1 MKPLPVVVALLV
13 GLGMGYYEDSNK
25 KPVDPAEQ
33 RARIV
38 ADQEALRSD
47 AMNMINRDT
56 NAKCYAALHAYE
68 NFDGFHVLC
77 ANNNDV
83 AFGEVEATAKNTT
96 AYLLVIGDNGRGG
109 VMVTGLERLDAAGKA
124 ALFHHWEDYLNKWGG
139 HHER

>member
-1 MKPLPVVVALLV
+1 MKALKNVLV
-13 GLGMGYYEDSNK
+13 CLLTVGVLYHLDHRNDA
-25 KPVDPAEQ
+25 PVDPVAHHEKM
-33 RARIV
+33 V

-47 AMNMINRDT
+47 AMNMINRET

-96 AYLLVIGDNGRGG
+96 AYLLVVGDNGRGG
-109 VMVTGLERLDAAGKA
+109 VKVTKLERLDAAGKA
-124 ALFHHWEDYLNKWGG
+124 ALFTHWENYLNN
-139 HHER
+139 

>member
-1 MKPLPVVVALLV
+1 MKPLPAIAAVLV
-13 GLGMGYYEDSNK
+13 FAGVMSFLDSHYHITG
-25 KPVDPAEQ
+25 KPLDPEEK

-38 ADQEALRSD
+38 ADQEALRSE
-47 AMNMINRDT
+47 AMNIINRDT

-124 ALFHHWEDYLNKWGG
+124 ALFHHWEDYLNK
-139 HHER
+139 

>member
-1 MKPLPVVVALLV
+1 MKFIHQVAAVLVFAGVMSVLDGHYHFTGKPL
-13 GLGMGYYEDSNK
+13 
-25 KPVDPAEQ
+25 DPEEK
-33 RARIV
+33 RARVV

-47 AMNMINRDT
+47 AMNIINRET
-56 NAKCYAALHAYE
+56 NAKCYAALHVYE

-109 VMVTGLERLDAAGKA
+109 VMVTKLERLDAAGKA
-124 ALFHHWEDYLNKWGG
+124 ALFQHWENYLNN
-139 HHER
+139 